1 METNVPGDS
10 SETFVECSV
19 CNGWYASLEL
29 HLKVW
34 RQTFR
39 SRRRNYTFESTSE
52 EDLKHEELFA
62 ETFVRIV
69 RKARSHRKYASNSEK
84 MRAYW
89 KRRREREELEQKPPS
104 VLPCGHSTIVWN
116 DNVPV
121 CSTCGVEPQ

>member
-1 METNVPGDS
+1 MATTVTSDTV
-10 SETFVECSV
+10 ETFVECPV
-19 CNGWYASLEL
+19 CNGWYSSLEL
-29 HLKVW
+29 HLTSWKTV
-34 RQTFR
+34 RL
-39 SRRRNYTFESTSE
+39 SRGYCVADNTLE
-52 EDLKHEELFA
+52 EDLRHEELFA

-69 RKARSHRKYASNSEK
+69 PKTRSNRKYVSLSEK
-84 MRAYW
+84 QRAYW